1 MLHQWLLVSNEF
13 AHYFCSGRRVL
24 GSMRL
29 DYFHLCDNLAMTE
42 DSPPSPIQP
51 ALFRVWGDT
60 GFVEL
65 MAVSKEH
72 AMESAEEL
80 FPGQPV
86 RASLAPEW
94 DDDRLLF

>member
-1 MLHQWLLVSNEF
+1 
-13 AHYFCSGRRVL
+13 
-24 GSMRL
+24 MRL
-29 DYFHLCDNLAMTE
+29 DHFHLCDNLAMTT
-42 DSPPSPIQP
+42 PSQPIQP
-51 ALFRVWGDT
+51 ALFRVWGNT

-80 FPGQPV
+80 FPGRPV

-94 DDDRLLF
+94 DDDRLLY